1 MRRTRTHANR
11 LFTWLNMGLEKEV
24 AWDFS
29 AASSLA
35 ASKAFSIM
43 RNFYIDGDKVT
54 KCMRN
59 VHQFFFSLL
68 PNGHLHLPVQSNHND
83 VLCGQGKDE

>member
-1 MRRTRTHANR
+1 MRRARTHAQR
-11 LFTWLNMGLEKEV
+11 LCTWLNMGLEKEV

-54 KCMRN
+54 NCMRN
-59 VHQFFFSLL
+59 VHQFFFNLL
-68 PNGHLHLPVQSNHND
+68 PNGHFHLTFQSDNNA
-83 VLCGQGKDE
+83 VCV

>member
-1 MRRTRTHANR
+1 MRRTRQLSRTHADGYVC
-11 LFTWLNMGLEKEV
+11 TWLNMGLEKEV

-68 PNGHLHLPVQSNHND
+68 PNGHFHLPVQSDNNA
-83 VLCGQGKDE
+83 VCV